1 MYFPKTRMRR
11 LRKNSKI
18 RNIVR
23 ETKLQKEDLIYPIY
37 FKETLMGDEKE
48 EISSLPGEFRYSL
61 ESGVKFAK
69 NPGEAFKVAG
79 SRAVFYSKVFIK
91 CKKYKA
97 QQDNRK
103 QKKGSRN
110 SDSSKNEK
118 HGNSVDHLKQLKN
131 GLRNYKSR
139 LNLEYLEEISLV
151 ERKK

>member
-69 NPGEAFKVAG
+69 KI
-79 SRAVFYSKVFIK
+79 RI
-91 CKKYKA
+91 
-97 QQDNRK
+97 
-103 QKKGSRN
+103 
-110 SDSSKNEK
+110 
-118 HGNSVDHLKQLKN
+118 
-131 GLRNYKSR
+131 
-139 LNLEYLEEISLV
+139 
-151 ERKK
+151 